1 MRKDELKLLLD
12 HGVKVGQF
20 SLLLRAWEELN
31 QSEATFSR
39 VSGEQIE
46 DRPKSPRK
54 GLAANSFSGDI
65 LHQFLAKFLIFIS
78 MIIYMLRTDIRLG
91 PF

>member
-54 GLAANSFSGDI
+54 GLAANSHGNFSGDI
-65 LHQFLAKFLIFIS
+65 LHQFLAKF
-78 MIIYMLRTDIRLG
+78 
-91 PF
+91 